1 MTGERRGP
9 RRRADLL
16 AYLEEEQKP
25 AMRRTEEL
33 RISQD
38 RGGQISP
45 KVHAAVARAGKLN

>member
-25 AMRRTEEL
+25 AVRRTEEL
-33 RISQD
+33 QKSQD

-45 KVHAAVARAGKLN
+45 KVHAAVARGGKLN